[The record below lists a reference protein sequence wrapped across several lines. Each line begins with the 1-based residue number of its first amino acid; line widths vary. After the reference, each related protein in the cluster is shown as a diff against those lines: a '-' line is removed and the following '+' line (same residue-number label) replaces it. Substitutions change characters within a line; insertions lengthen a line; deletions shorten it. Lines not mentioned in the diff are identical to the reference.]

1 MVRQRQ
7 KKGDALPS
15 ANVVGKAADKD
26 KAMPEALKKSD
37 LLNFVTLLLSSKEPS
52 LRASC
57 FRAISALSAR
67 RQRFCQVCF
76 NCQDEPSA
84 QETARARHEDD
95 QVLPGWSAR
104 VVETENC
111 TGIDQQGL
119 PPQSLTF
126 SIPSYCILHP
136 PFAYSFWIYMQ
147 EPTSRGEFGRKT
159 YFLMGHYMP
168 AGTGTPVISVAL
180 AAGHGHSGQD
190 GRLELWLGN
199 DCKAPDNE
207 EEVADGKTASELAL
221 VKAGVWMHALRQA
234 ATRSYSVV
242 VSIQHRSVSAYLQ
255 DPGTWVCTDVDN
267 VGEKVVEAKLQGR
280 IQLSSLPP
288 EPLRAVCF
296 VGFPPPELLN
306 YQSSISI
313 MEGLI
318 AHMTYHDEGL
328 TRSQVYNAYFRSR
341 HMLPTEK
348 DILPL
353 EEANER
359 SESIMYPFHHQQP
372 SPLMWLVISDK
383 WHQVDTV
390 LFAVLNSKTY
400 LQRHGRDKGPQEMA
414 RSLRMAAIQLLMN
427 IFDLEA
433 VVPHR
438 LRQYA
443 LNFSNMKSVTQ
454 TPFRL
459 GISEDSF
466 TLDFKLRFRGY
477 ALLEEGAKVQ
487 SIISCF
493 AKKGSAD
500 RDQFRIALE
509 ATAAQSSEECMLAG
523 EATGK
528 PQAWHIVFCYN
539 GQPTILPVPPMA
551 GEWLHC
557 AISYADGHTEMCCSW
572 DGAPARKV
580 EADYSKVDQRV
591 STDGYI
597 GVEVTKKHIIN
608 NLLCDIH
615 YFRAWKSSPGVEK
628 VVSRY
633 ADADAPDPILSSG
646 DNVYTMTVAAC
657 IHEDKGYILDLIPKD
672 RLPGTKVSGRNFTM
686 FPAVRARLAVT
697 SDYTGAML
705 CSVHHAPRYVAPHPS
720 LRLGLVQSQ
729 DVAARAAAEASEA
742 GKAKA
747 KPPSYTARVAAE
759 KFESVQIRASVPDAA
774 AKAGVPAGPIR
785 YTEKWH
791 EFNAADAHGRPRM
804 LGVLAALL
812 RAACVIHHSSDVNG
826 QTKREQSWVGLLD
839 EAGGDF
845 YRFNCFD
852 LEATADPRLMQQS
865 PDGRLD
871 HVVDKKKAM
880 AKAALRRRGSTVALQ
895 VVMELQTRICEPLN
909 EQRWVSVFINDT
921 VGIID
926 ARILRLQHRRKLRC
940 AVFVGSPGQHFSS
953 LPAEGGKCCVGLE
966 QFHLSAFVAEEDR
979 FSKFNFPMLVW
990 PSFESNLQAPT
1001 PGDRTSVYACYA
1013 EMAESEAI
1021 PFEHPAN
1028 DRARRRV
1035 LGRLAQPKLELSRQV
1050 VETATAGCMV
1060 ERSTGL
1066 CGFPGDMLLLASLS
1080 AADELWKLIGK
1091 SGGDLGA
1098 LQLQGSRNEVTQALE
1113 QKQVA
1118 MQVGGPLGFAKEVPA
1133 VKIHL
1138 LLVWH
1143 MFFSR

>member
-1 MVRQRQ
+1 
-7 KKGDALPS
+7 
-15 ANVVGKAADKD
+15 
-26 KAMPEALKKSD
+26 
-37 LLNFVTLLLSSKEPS
+37 
-52 LRASC
+52 
-57 FRAISALSAR
+57 
-67 RQRFCQVCF
+67 
-76 NCQDEPSA
+76 
-84 QETARARHEDD
+84 
-95 QVLPGWSAR
+95 
-104 VVETENC
+104 
-111 TGIDQQGL
+111 
-119 PPQSLTF
+119 
-126 SIPSYCILHP
+126 
-136 PFAYSFWIYMQ
+136 MQ

-207 EEVADGKTASELAL
+207 EEGMQSSADLWDFGKS
-221 VKAGVWMHALRQA
+221 KRHAEKRGEGAAVLICRSA
-234 ATRSYSVV
+234 ATLPDKTEDTV
-242 VSIQHRSVSAYLQ
+242 HAESATT
-255 DPGTWVCTDVDN
+255 PAEDVDTS
-267 VGEKVVEAKLQGR
+267 R
-280 IQLSSLPP
+280 P

-341 HMLPTEK
+341 HMLPKEK

-400 LQRHGRDKGPQEMA
+400 LQRHGRDKGPQELA

-466 TLDFKLRFRGY
+466 AIDFKLRFRGY

-509 ATAAQSSEECMLAG
+509 ATAVQSSEECMLAG

-539 GQPTILPVPPMA
+539 GQPTVLPVPPMA

-597 GVEVTKKHIIN
+597 GMEVTKKHIIN

-615 YFRAWKSSPGVEK
+615 YFR
-628 VVSRY
+628 
-633 ADADAPDPILSSG
+633 
-646 DNVYTMTVAAC
+646 
-657 IHEDKGYILDLIPKD
+657 
-672 RLPGTKVSGRNFTM
+672 
-686 FPAVRARLAVT
+686 
-697 SDYTGAML
+697 
-705 CSVHHAPRYVAPHPS
+705 
-720 LRLGLVQSQ
+720 
-729 DVAARAAAEASEA
+729 
-742 GKAKA
+742 
-747 KPPSYTARVAAE
+747 
-759 KFESVQIRASVPDAA
+759 
-774 AKAGVPAGPIR
+774 
-785 YTEKWH
+785 
-791 EFNAADAHGRPRM
+791 
-804 LGVLAALL
+804 
-812 RAACVIHHSSDVNG
+812 
-826 QTKREQSWVGLLD
+826 
-839 EAGGDF
+839 
-845 YRFNCFD
+845 
-852 LEATADPRLMQQS
+852 
-865 PDGRLD
+865 
-871 HVVDKKKAM
+871 
-880 AKAALRRRGSTVALQ
+880 
-895 VVMELQTRICEPLN
+895 
-909 EQRWVSVFINDT
+909 
-921 VGIID
+921 
-926 ARILRLQHRRKLRC
+926 
-940 AVFVGSPGQHFSS
+940 
-953 LPAEGGKCCVGLE
+953 
-966 QFHLSAFVAEEDR
+966 
-979 FSKFNFPMLVW
+979 
-990 PSFESNLQAPT
+990 
-1001 PGDRTSVYACYA
+1001 
-1013 EMAESEAI
+1013 
-1021 PFEHPAN
+1021 
-1028 DRARRRV
+1028 
-1035 LGRLAQPKLELSRQV
+1035 
-1050 VETATAGCMV
+1050 
-1060 ERSTGL
+1060 
-1066 CGFPGDMLLLASLS
+1066 
-1080 AADELWKLIGK
+1080 
-1091 SGGDLGA
+1091 
-1098 LQLQGSRNEVTQALE
+1098 
-1113 QKQVA
+1113 
-1118 MQVGGPLGFAKEVPA
+1118 
-1133 VKIHL
+1133 
-1138 LLVWH
+1138 
-1143 MFFSR
+1143 

>member
-1 MVRQRQ
+1 
-7 KKGDALPS
+7 
-15 ANVVGKAADKD
+15 
-26 KAMPEALKKSD
+26 
-37 LLNFVTLLLSSKEPS
+37 
-52 LRASC
+52 
-57 FRAISALSAR
+57 
-67 RQRFCQVCF
+67 
-76 NCQDEPSA
+76 
-84 QETARARHEDD
+84 
-95 QVLPGWSAR
+95 
-104 VVETENC
+104 
-111 TGIDQQGL
+111 
-119 PPQSLTF
+119 
-126 SIPSYCILHP
+126 
-136 PFAYSFWIYMQ
+136 MQ

-207 EEVADGKTASELAL
+207 E
-221 VKAGVWMHALRQA
+221 
-234 ATRSYSVV
+234 VV

-255 DPGTWVCTDVDN
+255 EAHLLLGVINDGIGRSAATLPDKTEDTVHAESATTPAEDVDTSRIWSDLQASN
-267 VGEKVVEAKLQGR
+267 VHFQQAALKFQR
-280 IQLSSLPP
+280 QLSTDQRNSANSMKAHFNFISCLPTRANATGRSKGQQGVLIFVRSDAGLFQHYKIDYRDSP

-341 HMLPTEK
+341 HMLPKEK

-400 LQRHGRDKGPQEMA
+400 LQRHGRDKGPQELA

-466 TLDFKLRFRGY
+466 AIDFKLRFRGY

-509 ATAAQSSEECMLAG
+509 ATAVQSSEECMLAG

-539 GQPTILPVPPMA
+539 GQPTVLPVPPMA

-615 YFRAWKSSPGVEK
+615 YFR
-628 VVSRY
+628 
-633 ADADAPDPILSSG
+633 
-646 DNVYTMTVAAC
+646 
-657 IHEDKGYILDLIPKD
+657 
-672 RLPGTKVSGRNFTM
+672 
-686 FPAVRARLAVT
+686 
-697 SDYTGAML
+697 
-705 CSVHHAPRYVAPHPS
+705 
-720 LRLGLVQSQ
+720 
-729 DVAARAAAEASEA
+729 
-742 GKAKA
+742 
-747 KPPSYTARVAAE
+747 
-759 KFESVQIRASVPDAA
+759 
-774 AKAGVPAGPIR
+774 
-785 YTEKWH
+785 
-791 EFNAADAHGRPRM
+791 
-804 LGVLAALL
+804 
-812 RAACVIHHSSDVNG
+812 
-826 QTKREQSWVGLLD
+826 
-839 EAGGDF
+839 
-845 YRFNCFD
+845 
-852 LEATADPRLMQQS
+852 
-865 PDGRLD
+865 
-871 HVVDKKKAM
+871 
-880 AKAALRRRGSTVALQ
+880 
-895 VVMELQTRICEPLN
+895 
-909 EQRWVSVFINDT
+909 
-921 VGIID
+921 
-926 ARILRLQHRRKLRC
+926 
-940 AVFVGSPGQHFSS
+940 
-953 LPAEGGKCCVGLE
+953 
-966 QFHLSAFVAEEDR
+966 
-979 FSKFNFPMLVW
+979 
-990 PSFESNLQAPT
+990 
-1001 PGDRTSVYACYA
+1001 
-1013 EMAESEAI
+1013 
-1021 PFEHPAN
+1021 
-1028 DRARRRV
+1028 
-1035 LGRLAQPKLELSRQV
+1035 
-1050 VETATAGCMV
+1050 
-1060 ERSTGL
+1060 
-1066 CGFPGDMLLLASLS
+1066 
-1080 AADELWKLIGK
+1080 
-1091 SGGDLGA
+1091 
-1098 LQLQGSRNEVTQALE
+1098 
-1113 QKQVA
+1113 
-1118 MQVGGPLGFAKEVPA
+1118 
-1133 VKIHL
+1133 
-1138 LLVWH
+1138 
-1143 MFFSR
+1143 